1 LQDIP
6 HDHLSAKDAELSGIV
21 NSPAAELAE
30 EMLDEI
36 NGEQA
41 HHTHVPT
48 ENEIVDNGK
57 KKKKPKKKDAK
68 ETFKEELQEY
78 LDLHIP
84 EPMSSSDYE
93 EELEK
98 WIHGHGHKHG
108 KLLTPGPH
116 FPRHMQ
122 KELKHHHHRVNDEN
136 EMSDRL
142 RYNINY
148 MPVPPKS
155 NHRAN
160 DIPSL
165 AEEVQNGQGMEPS
178 NG

>member
-1 LQDIP
+1 
-6 HDHLSAKDAELSGIV
+6 
-21 NSPAAELAE
+21 
-30 EMLDEI
+30 MLNEI

-41 HHTHVPT
+41 HHTHDPM

-98 WIHGHGHKHG
+98 
-108 KLLTPGPH
+108 
-116 FPRHMQ
+116 
-122 KELKHHHHRVNDEN
+122 
-136 EMSDRL
+136 
-142 RYNINY
+142 
-148 MPVPPKS
+148 
-155 NHRAN
+155 
-160 DIPSL
+160 
-165 AEEVQNGQGMEPS
+165 
-178 NG
+178 